1 MFRRFQKQPPQEV
14 TLRLNL
20 NDQEAVG
27 LLNDLT
33 AHLEEQLG
41 DLTPEGRQNGSLLIG
56 QDVRMI
62 RQDTEDS
69 LQKGVL
75 VVTLYALTDQGAK
88 ALQEV
93 LPHVRHLRVT
103 P

>member
-1 MFRRFQKQPPQEV
+1 MFRRFQKQHPQEV

-20 NDQEAVG
+20 NDQEAVA

-33 AHLEEQLG
+33 AHLEDQLG
-41 DLTPEGRQNGSLLIG
+41 GLTPEGRQNGSLLIG

-69 LQKGVL
+69 LHKGVL
-75 VVTLYALTDQGAK
+75 VVTLYSLTEQGAK

-93 LPHVRHLRVT
+93 RPHVAHLRVT